1 MWVLGANVVADCLQ
15 LCFGTDCGKVCNLRF
30 ECAHHVSC
38 GINDVDAKLL
48 YAKWI
53 RLQMCWK
60 LADVGVEA
68 HA

>member
-1 MWVLGANVVADCLQ
+1 VVAHRLQ
-15 LCFGTDCGKVCNLRF
+15 LCFGTDSGKVCNLWF
-30 ECAHHVSC
+30 ECADRVGC

-53 RLQMCWK
+53 RLQMYWK
-60 LADVGVEA
+60 FADVGVEA